1 MSKRARD
8 TEKTDEQYAR
18 EILEIANDIH
28 GKWEMIM
35 DLNEDKLE
43 NAKEKKIRRASY
55 DDGLHG
61 DGASFDD
68 VHQVIADVVRAAEA
82 DLEKAEKAKLADV

>member
-1 MSKRARD
+1 MVS
-8 TEKTDEQYAR
+8 
-18 EILEIANDIH
+18 
-28 GKWEMIM
+28 GF
-35 DLNEDKLE
+35 LNQVNYCKKLE
-43 NAKEKKIRRASY
+43 NAKEKNVKRASY

-68 VHQVIADVVRAAEA
+68 VYQVMADVVRAAEA